1 MNTEIEYF
9 FRNMIILQKLKLVR
23 SDNNDIIKNKNL
35 KILIFPNNEFFL
47 FSQVSYVIQNI
58 LRLKECSME
67 KT

>member
-35 KILIFPNNEFFL
+35 KILIFPNNDFFL